1 MILRAPRS
9 AVKFCNEFLRKA
21 KEFAPRSI
29 VRFLPTLLTAVALT
43 SAHSL
48 AGIGA
53 EVYSD
58 RRDKSSL
65 SRMLRSKEFRTRDL
79 HWKTLKK
86 VLASFAPRPGQK
98 VDWHMAL
105 DSTANQR
112 GAFTKILG
120 AILHKMRPEKAAK
133 LAPTSGKKGRRTKYH
148 TFLVA
153 ILTTHEGVRIPLPR
167 YTCDP
172 KTFNRQGRPAKVRK
186 TQIDLAKLML
196 EQLVELLPD
205 GVRLIVTADSYYES
219 EKLSNLARLLG
230 FVFISPSDSN
240 RCFADED
247 KPKKSNGERIRDYG
261 LNLPMSSF
269 SRLDLVRGQED
280 TASYRRYSERKTG
293 PKDRRTYRLLHERRT
308 VAGLGSVGIVYS
320 WKTPVYEP
328 RRNFQKKSFKVLIC
342 SDPDFPGEKV
352 VEWYECRWT
361 AIEIVFRELKQ
372 QLGFED
378 FTGQT
383 LQALERYIDLVLLSF
398 LYLEVE
404 RARLLAAPST
414 PEPVKRQAKT
424 ARTLGMQA
432 VIRAEA
438 AREALG
444 EVKKAL
450 QSKRPSRLVMEFLDE
465 TTQSYRPE
473 VLQPLYSPVVSATSQ

>member
-1 MILRAPRS
+1 MTLRAPKS
-9 AVKFCNEFLRKA
+9 AVKFFNRFLRKA
-21 KEFAPRSI
+21 KECAPPYI
-29 VRFLPTLLTAVALT
+29 VNFLPTLLTAFALT
-43 SAHSL
+43 STHSL
-48 AGIGA
+48 TGIGA
-53 EVYSD
+53 EVHSD
-58 RRDKSSL
+58 KRDKSSI
-65 SRMLRSKEFRTRDL
+65 SRMLRSKKFRTRDL
-79 HWKTLKK
+79 HWNTLKP
-86 VLASFAPRPGQK
+86 VLASFALKPGQK
-98 VDWHMAL
+98 VNWHVAI

-120 AILHKMRPEKAAK
+120 AILHKMRPERAAK
-133 LAPTSGKKGRRTKYH
+133 LEPTSGKKGRRTKYH

-153 ILTTHEGVRIPLPR
+153 MLTTHEGVRIPLPR

-172 KTFNRQGRPAKVRK
+172 KTFNRQGRPCNVRK
-186 TQIDLAKLML
+186 TQIDLAVLML
-196 EQLVELLPD
+196 EQLLDMLPY

-219 EKLSNLARLLG
+219 EKLTSLAHSRG
-230 FVFISPSDSN
+230 FLFISPSDSN
-240 RCFADED
+240 RCFANED
-247 KPKKSNGERIRDYG
+247 SPKKSNGERIRDYG
-261 LNLPMSSF
+261 LNLPMDSF

-293 PKDRRTYRLLHERRT
+293 PKDRRTYRLCHERRT
-308 VAGLGSVGIVYS
+308 VAGLGTVGIVYS

-328 RRNFQKKSFKVLIC
+328 KRNFRKQSFKVLIC
-342 SDPDFPGEKV
+342 SDPNFPGEQV

-378 FTGQT
+378 FTGQS
-383 LQALERYIDLVLLSF
+383 LEALERYIDLVLLSF
-398 LYLEVE
+398 LYLEME
-404 RARLLAAPST
+404 RARLLAATST

-450 QSKRPSRLVMEFLDE
+450 QSKRPSRIVMDFLE
-465 TTQSYRPE
+465 ELTQSYRPE
-473 VLQPLYSPVVSATSQ
+473 LLQPQHSSAVSAVSQ